1 MSTQPGVA
9 ETHNALGLAL
19 KARGHP
25 SEAILH
31 HQAALRLGAGR
42 REYYASFAKCMDG
55 IPVTKA
61 SPALVEDLV
70 ATFAVD
76 GADHQALAFAC
87 THILKNTAAFQV
99 LLDFVDGHSDVPDL
113 DRLMT
118 AGLDSLHKHPLLLA
132 LLGKAV
138 VRDAELER
146 VLTATRH
153 ALLRHAVRSRRPLDP
168 APDLVAFTSAL
179 ALQCFANEYV
189 YFLSPEESA
198 MLPGLA
204 GSDVFTPDLDR
215 DQRLAVLACYV
226 PLGRLDVGQNLAE
239 LARRDEDSL
248 LAVLIT
254 RQVLDFHEERRLRS
268 TIPVVGEI
276 EDRTSRRVR
285 EQYEENPYPRWL
297 SCPQSE
303 KSSLRGVVEKALPDL
318 SPDELPEASGAEVLI
333 AGCGTG
339 RHALARA
346 AGLRRSR
353 VIGADLSLSSLCY
366 AKRKAAEMGVEN
378 LELRH
383 GDLMSLH
390 LLERAFD
397 LIECIGVLHHMAD
410 PEEGWAAL
418 ANLAKPGG
426 LMRVGL
432 YSKAARK
439 GVVAAQS
446 WVADRGYAASPEGIR
461 RCRQDILAMPDD
473 SPVGE
478 MRRVVDFYSLSETR
492 DLLFPVREVRFT
504 LREIGRIIDRLGL
517 RFLGLELHDSVRKRY
532 LAEFPEDPWGTS
544 LDNWHRFERRHEHLS
559 PGLYLLWVQRPARKS
574 HEEQT
579 DGSR

>member
-1 MSTQPGVA
+1 MSTQPAGA
-9 ETHNALGLAL
+9 ETHNALGIAL
-19 KARGHP
+19 KAQGHP
-25 SEAILH
+25 GEAIRH

-42 REYYASFAKCMDG
+42 GEYYASFAACMDG
-55 IPVTKA
+55 VPVTKA
-61 SPALVEDLV
+61 SPALVGDLV

-87 THILKNTAAFQV
+87 THILENTAAFRT
-99 LLDFVDGHSDVPDL
+99 LLASVDSNPDEPDL
-113 DRLMT
+113 DRLMD

-132 LLGKAV
+132 LLAKTV

-153 ALLRHAVRSRRPLDP
+153 ALLRHVVRSRRPLDP
-168 APDLVAFTSAL
+168 SPDLIAFTSAL
-179 ALQCFANEYV
+179 AVQCFANEYV

-198 MLPGLA
+198 ALPELA
-204 GSDVFTPDLDR
+204 SAERSDVSIPDPDR
-215 DQRLAVLACYV
+215 NQRLAVLACYM
-226 PLGRLDVGQNLAE
+226 PLGRLDEDQNLAE
-239 LARRDEDSL
+239 LARRNEGSL
-248 LAVLIT
+248 LALLIT
-254 RQVLDFHEERRLRS
+254 RQVSEFHHERRLRS
-268 TIPVVGEI
+268 TIGTVGEI
-276 EDRTSRRVR
+276 EDRISRRVR

-297 SCPQSE
+297 SCPPPE
-303 KSSLRGVVEKALPDL
+303 RSSLRGLVEKVLPDL
-318 SPDELPEASGAEVLI
+318 SPDGLPEASETEVLI

-353 VIGADLSLSSLCY
+353 VIGVDLSLSSLCY
-366 AKRKAAEMGVEN
+366 AKRKAAGMGVEN

-390 LLERAFD
+390 LLERSFD

-410 PEEGWAAL
+410 PEEGWTAL
-418 ANLAKPGG
+418 ADLLKPGG

-432 YSKAARK
+432 YSEAARK
-439 GVVAAQS
+439 DVAAAQS
-446 WVADRGYAASPEGIR
+446 WVADRGYPASPEGIR
-461 RCRQDILAMPDD
+461 RCRRDILSMPDD
-473 SPVGE
+473 SPVGK

-504 LREIGRIIDRLGL
+504 LRQIGRIIDRSGL
-517 RFLGLELHDSVRKRY
+517 RFLGLEVGDSIRKRY
-532 LAEFPEDPWGTS
+532 LAELPEDPEGTS
-544 LDNWHRFERRHEHLS
+544 LDNWHRFERRHGHLS

-574 HEEQT
+574 REE
-579 DGSR
+579 

>member
-1 MSTQPGVA
+1 MSTQAGSA

-19 KARGHP
+19 RAQGHP
-25 SEAILH
+25 GEAILH
-31 HQAALRLGAGR
+31 HQAALRLGGGR
-42 REYYASFAKCMDG
+42 GEYYASFAACMDG
-55 IPVTKA
+55 VPVTKA
-61 SPALVEDLV
+61 SAALVEDLV

-87 THILKNTAAFQV
+87 THILKNTAAFQT
-99 LLDFVDGHSDVPDL
+99 LLGFVDGRSDVPDL
-113 DRLMT
+113 DRLMD
-118 AGLDSLHKHPLLLA
+118 AGLDSLHRHPLLLA
-132 LLGKAV
+132 LLAKTV

-153 ALLRHAVRSRRPLDP
+153 ALFRHVVQSRQPP
-168 APDLVAFTSAL
+168 ASSADLVAFTSAL

-198 MLPGLA
+198 VLPPLA
-204 GSDVFTPDLDR
+204 GSAISDVSTPDPDR
-215 DQRLAVLACYV
+215 DQRLAALACYV
-226 PLGRLDVGQNLAE
+226 PLGRLDVDQNLAE
-239 LARRDEDSL
+239 LAGRDEDSL

-276 EDRTSRRVR
+276 EDRISRRVR

-297 SCPQSE
+297 SCPPSE
-303 KSSLRGVVEKALPDL
+303 ESSLRGIVEKALPDL
-318 SPDELPEASGAEVLI
+318 SPGELPEPSETEVLI

-353 VIGADLSLSSLCY
+353 VVGVDLSLSSLCY
-366 AKRKAAEMGVEN
+366 AKRKAAAMGVEN

-383 GDLMSLH
+383 GDLMGLR

-410 PEEGWAAL
+410 PEKGWSTL
-418 ANLAKPGG
+418 ADLLKPGG

-439 GVVAAQS
+439 DVAAAQS
-446 WVADRGYAASPEGIR
+446 WVADRGYPASPEGIR
-461 RCRQDILAMPDD
+461 RCRQDILALPDD
-473 SPVGE
+473 SPVGK

-492 DLLFPVREVRFT
+492 DLLFPVQEVRFT
-504 LREIGRIIDRLGL
+504 LRELGRIVDRSGL
-517 RFLGLELHDSVRKRY
+517 RFLGLEVSDAVRKRY
-532 LAEFPEDPWGTS
+532 LAEFPEDPEGTS
-544 LDNWHRFERRHEHLS
+544 LEKWHRFERRHGHLS
-559 PGLYLLWVQRPARKS
+559 PGLYLLWVQRPAQNP
-574 HEEQT
+574 HEE
-579 DGSR
+579 